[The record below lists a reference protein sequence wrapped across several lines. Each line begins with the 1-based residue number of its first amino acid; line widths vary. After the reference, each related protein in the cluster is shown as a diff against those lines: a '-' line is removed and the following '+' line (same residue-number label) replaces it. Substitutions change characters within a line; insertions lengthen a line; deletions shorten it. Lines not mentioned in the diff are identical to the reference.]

1 MIGENRENKIRLR
14 MRCIATFISMRRVG
28 GNNDGRVFPTR

>member
-14 MRCIATFISMRRVG
+14 MRRVATFISMRRVG
-28 GNNDGRVFPTR
+28 GKNDGRGLPTR